1 MRDYRTLSIPLG
13 RWGGVEV
20 RLHALFVLFAVFTLF
35 LAVMGTGEPS
45 TVWLAWASLGVL
57 FVSVLLHE
65 IGHLQAAL
73 RLGGDADRMVLAPL
87 GGLAPVHVPFDNRS
101 ELLAHLAGPAVN
113 AAVCLICLPLVI
125 SKGSLSAVPQLLHP
139 LQPTPIFQ
147 PVGTAPDPAWVTGV
161 KLTFWINW
169 LLFLVN
175 LLPAFPFDGGRVLR
189 AAIMVFRPGTDRR
202 HSALRVAQVA
212 KVLAIVV
219 LVGAYFCRNM
229 ETGLLPAWFALV
241 LLAILLFF
249 SARQEEDR
257 FEEEEEEDDVFGYD
271 FSHGYTSLERSADP
285 GPSSPGPIARWRQKQ
300 RAAKVLQQA
309 QLEAEEERRLDEILQ
324 RLHSGGR
331 DSLSD
336 EDQALL
342 NRVSARFRSRMSD

>member
-35 LAVMGTGEPS
+35 LAVSGIGDRSM
-45 TVWLAWASLGVL
+45 VWLAWASLGVL
-57 FVSVLLHE
+57 FASVLFHE
-65 IGHLQAAL
+65 IGHWQAAL
-73 RLGGDADRMVLAPL
+73 RLGGDADRIVLAPL
-87 GGLAPVHVPFDNRS
+87 GGLAPVHVPFNVRS

-113 AAVCLICLPLVI
+113 AVVCLFCLPLVI
-125 SKGSLSAVPQLLHP
+125 AWGSISVVPQLLHP

-147 PVGTAPDPAWVTGV
+147 PIGTAPDPAWVTGV

-189 AAIMVFRPGTDRR
+189 AAIMVIRPGTDRR
-202 HSALRVAQVA
+202 RSALRVAQVA

-219 LVGAYFCRNM
+219 LVGAYFCRNV
-229 ETGLLPAWFALV
+229 EAGILPAWFALV

-257 FEEEEEEDDVFGYD
+257 FDEEDDEQGVFGYD
-271 FSHGYTSLERSADP
+271 FSHGYTSLEQNADP
-285 GPSSPGPIARWRQKQ
+285 RPPGPGPIARWMQKQ
-300 RAAKVLQQA
+300 RDAKVLHRA
-309 QLEAEEERRLDEILQ
+309 ELEAEEERRLDEILQ

-331 DSLSD
+331 DILSD

-342 NRVSARFRSRMSD
+342 KRVSARFRSRMSD